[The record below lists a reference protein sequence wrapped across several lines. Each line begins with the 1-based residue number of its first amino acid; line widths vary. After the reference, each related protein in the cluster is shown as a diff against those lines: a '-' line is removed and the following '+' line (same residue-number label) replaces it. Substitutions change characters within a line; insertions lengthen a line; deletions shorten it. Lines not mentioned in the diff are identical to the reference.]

1 MIPRLV
7 LFFGS
12 SILLLYLFWFF
23 PASKVLERSLI
34 HFLEGYMERKGTDK
48 VNILCMD
55 CVFGKILTMDN
66 QIKQGMVIVDYYCM
80 CN

>member
-1 MIPRLV
+1 
-7 LFFGS
+7 
-12 SILLLYLFWFF
+12 
-23 PASKVLERSLI
+23 
-34 HFLEGYMERKGTDK
+34 MERKGTDK